1 MSHARLQVSCAVVTL
16 ASLAT
21 IIARGQ
27 PASSDETDLAEGPH
41 ASMHA
46 TLERT
51 VFSVDVLSLEIRVD
65 PRTQLG
71 LRELAQGHDYSALR
85 ADRIVRAVL
94 QADHALVHVRFERD
108 ISVARYLREA
118 ETQLRLA
125 ARAGM
130 MPRDTAEAAV
140 ASFSRLLA
148 RLGERGFEDGDVL
161 VYRVRPDS
169 VRVLLRAHDDRTL
182 LDRTIDDPRA
192 SRAVLGSYFA
202 PASPFREEL
211 VRSLFR

>member
-1 MSHARLQVSCAVVTL
+1 MSHARLRVGCAVVTL

-21 IIARGQ
+21 IIARAQ
-27 PASSDETDLAEGPH
+27 PASSDTTRLAEGPH

-46 TLERT
+46 SLERT
-51 VFSVDVLSLEIRVD
+51 IFKVDVLSLDIRVD
-65 PRTQLG
+65 PRTQLE
-71 LRELAQGHDYSALR
+71 LRALAQGHDYSALR
-85 ADRIVRAVL
+85 ADRIVGAVL
-94 QADHALVHVRFERD
+94 QADNALVHVRFEHD

-125 ARAGM
+125 ARSGM
-130 MPRDTAEAAV
+130 MPRDTADAAV
-140 ASFSRLLA
+140 AAFSRLLA
-148 RLGERGFEDGDVL
+148 LLGERGFEDGDVL

-169 VRVLLRAHDDRTL
+169 VRVLVRADDDRIL

-202 PASPFREEL
+202 PDSPFREEL